1 MSYRINTTKFYV
13 FVAIGLLI
21 FSFFAVLSYGA
32 REKLNSEDLTPEET
46 SNQRLIYAVSKI
58 GSMIGFVIALI
69 PSVRILQAGFIN
81 R

>member
-13 FVAIGLLI
+13 YVAIGLLI

-32 REKLNSEDLTPEET
+32 REKLDSGDLTPEEI
-46 SNQRLIYAVSKI
+46 SDQRLIYAASKI
-58 GSMIGFVIALI
+58 GATIGFIVALI